1 MYNFFKTTQFVLVSM
16 KGTYDEM
23 KYMYKQSLC
32 VSPLFCRQTEEN
44 QSQRKWMKKKRSR
57 ILNGIIEIPFG
68 VLNIWAFKHIYSN
81 Y

>member
-44 QSQRKWMKKKRSR
+44 QSQRK
-57 ILNGIIEIPFG
+57 
-68 VLNIWAFKHIYSN
+68 
-81 Y
+81 